1 MLVGS
6 NDMLRRDGIAHVR
19 VSGAGVGVAAA
30 FKDCPACGATV
41 AADRAGCVCG
51 HDFTANPK
59 ALGKKSR
66 GEKRREKVTAR
77 RGGGV
82 WLAIVA
88 VVAAAAVL
96 VFLAFPGSS
105 SVGLG
110 VASFMLYR
118 LARRV
123 EDLEAEV
130 ADLRAELGHGPS
142 AREG

>member
-1 MLVGS
+1 
-6 NDMLRRDGIAHVR
+6 MLRRDGIAHVR
-19 VSGAGVGVAAA
+19 VSGTGLGMAGG

-41 AADRAGCVCG
+41 AADRARCVCG
-51 HDFTANPK
+51 HYFTANPK

-66 GEKRREKVTAR
+66 GEKRRGKVTAR

-88 VVAAAAVL
+88 VVGAAAVL
-96 VFLAFPGSS
+96 VFLAFPGAS

-110 VASFMLYR
+110 VALFMLYR

-130 ADLRAELGHGPS
+130 ADLRAELGQDAS
-142 AREG
+142 APEG